1 METAKYKLTDM
12 KFDILRYL
20 ERQNNRSITEIVK
33 HIKEISKSNRVAQ
46 MARSEIPYLV
56 SSGFAST
63 NRATG
68 EYKVTYSITNFGKEL
83 LQKKGGFCETINS

>member
-1 METAKYKLTDM
+1 MEKTNYKITEM
-12 KFDILRYL
+12 RFDVLRYL
-20 ERQNNRSITEIVK
+20 ERNNNKSITEIVK
-33 HIKEISKSNRVAQ
+33 HIKEISNSNRVAQ

-83 LQKKGGFCETINS
+83 LQKKRGFCETTNN